1 MPCFLLSPQFVLY
14 LFLHSS
20 QILRPKK
27 LHTTIDA
34 IVNHAVSPDRYIL
47 RTAETEIAVLFS
59 VCLTHNTRLLSW
71 LETFLTLYNFNKF
84 VNQSVGR
91 DV

>member
-1 MPCFLLSPQFVLY
+1 M
-14 LFLHSS
+14 
-20 QILRPKK
+20 
-27 LHTTIDA
+27 
-34 IVNHAVSPDRYIL
+34 VNHAVSPDRYIL

-91 DV
+91 DVKCKVELVNCMPDQYSLKKPKNVLLFLDIA